1 MNYLILGKQ
10 VFGNNLSGTEFTEK
24 LVIKSDK
31 ELTDE
36 QLIKAFE
43 RHLVY
48 KYTKDW
54 DDSDTWTE
62 QEHFDVYDENGNA
75 NHVDYILKTSDPI
88 PDFKEIDI
96 DDDYGVD

>member
-24 LVIKSDK
+24 LVIKNDQELSDK
-31 ELTDE
+31 
-36 QLIKAFE
+36 QLIKKFE

-48 KYTKDW
+48 EYTKDW

-75 NHVDYILKTSDPI
+75 NHVDYILKTSDTI
-88 PDFKEIDI
+88 PDFEEIHI
-96 DDDYGVD
+96 DDYYDN

>member
-24 LVIKSDK
+24 LVIKNNQELSDK
-31 ELTDE
+31 
-36 QLIKAFE
+36 QLVKEFE

-48 KYTKDW
+48 EYTKDW

-75 NHVDYILKTSDPI
+75 NHVDYILKTLDTI
-88 PDFKEIDI
+88 PDFEEIDI
-96 DDDYGVD
+96 DDYYDN

>member
-10 VFGNNLSGTEFTEK
+10 VFSNDLSGTEYSER
-24 LVIKSDK
+24 LVISSDK
-31 ELTDE
+31 QLTDE
-36 QLIKAFE
+36 ELVKEFE

-75 NHVDYILKTSDPI
+75 NHVDYILKTSDTI
-88 PDFKEIDI
+88 PDFVEIHI
-96 DDDYGVD
+96 DDYYDN